1 MAERADAKPTPRVVL
16 MEFEVNGMRF
26 ATESLSEEDREA
38 LKAQLG
44 IESDDVL
51 DRPVQVLIPVARAAG
66 GPKAVIEAEA
76 KTRGRFRAIA
86 QEAFDQGHEAI
97 PPEQQRF
104 ELRPLKA
111 EATK

>member
-16 MEFEVNGMRF
+16 MEFDARGLSLLG
-26 ATESLSEEDREA
+26 ALSEEDQAA
-38 LKAQLG
+38 LKTQLG
-44 IESDDVL
+44 IESDDAL

-86 QEAFDQGHEAI
+86 EDSFSQGHEAI
-97 PPEQQRF
+97 PPEQQKF
-104 ELRPLKA
+104 ELKPL
-111 EATK
+111 